1 MRAGAGWAAGG
12 SRADDATAAPVGA
25 RRDDATGP
33 AGLVSVLDVKAEA
46 PLSVVTITM
55 SPSVDYAMSVEELIP
70 EEKLRA
76 DLEQTDPGGGGIQ
89 VARALRRFGTIVE
102 AIMTV
107 GGPTGR
113 ALLSL
118 LEREG
123 LNVHPV
129 WVQSD
134 TRPSITLRV
143 RSAGQ
148 LYRII
153 SAQKPLEEYEYTPV
167 LSRLR
172 ELPQLAPYVVLSGSF
187 PPGVPPDLVHE
198 VAGLV
203 AERGSRLVVDT
214 SGAALEAAVAAKV
227 AVLKP
232 SKSELAALVGV
243 DADDPAFDV
252 PTAARDVVGR
262 GVGAIVVSLASE
274 GAYVVAEDGQEAM
287 ITAPP
292 VEVIS
297 TVGAGDSTVAGLV
310 AGLSRGV
317 PLIGAARLGV
327 ACGSGTCRHPG
338 SDLFTLEDLTELLP
352 HVVVDRRER
361 PAPA

>member
-1 MRAGAGWAAGG
+1 ME
-12 SRADDATAAPVGA
+12 T
-25 RRDDATGP
+25 
-33 AGLVSVLDVKAEA
+33 EA
-46 PLSVVTITM
+46 PLSVVTITL
-55 SPSVDYAMSVEELIP
+55 SPSVDYAMSVEELVP

-76 DLEQTDPGGGGIQ
+76 SLDQTDPGGGGIQ
-89 VARALRRFGTIVE
+89 VARALRRFDTVVE
-102 AIMTV
+102 AIMTI

-134 TRPSITLRV
+134 TRPSITLQV
-143 RSAGQ
+143 RSEGQ
-148 LYRII
+148 HYRII
-153 SAQKPLEEYEYTPV
+153 SAQQPLHEYEYAPV
-167 LSRLR
+167 LTRLE
-172 ELPQLAPYVVLSGSF
+172 ELTQLAPYVVLSGSF
-187 PPGVPPDLVHE
+187 PPGVPPEFVHD
-198 VAGLV
+198 VAQLV
-203 AERGSRLVVDT
+203 AARGSKLVVDT
-214 SGAALEAAVAAKV
+214 SGAALAAAVSARV

-232 SKSELAALVGV
+232 SKSELAALVGS
-243 DADDPAFDV
+243 DGDDPAFDV
-252 PTAARDVVGR
+252 PAAARDVVGR
-262 GVGAIVVSLASE
+262 GVGAIVVSLGGD
-274 GAYVVAEDGQEAM
+274 GAYVVGDDGREAM

-292 VEVIS
+292 VDVIS

-338 SDLFTLEDLTELLP
+338 SDLFTLDDLNDLLP
-352 HVVVDRRER
+352 GIVVDRRAGPGGG
-361 PAPA
+361 PA